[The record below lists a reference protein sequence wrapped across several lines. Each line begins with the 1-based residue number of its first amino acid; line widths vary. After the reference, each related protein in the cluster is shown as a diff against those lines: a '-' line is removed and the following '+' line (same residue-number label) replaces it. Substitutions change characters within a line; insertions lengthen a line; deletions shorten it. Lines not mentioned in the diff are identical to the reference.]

1 MISSGT
7 DRRIIA
13 LGIAR
18 MADAVANSFLIIV
31 LPLYIASG
39 SVGGWAFGL
48 SEAAVTGLVLGAFG
62 LVSSV
67 VQPFAGRL
75 SDRMGRRKAFILLGL
90 VVLGI
95 VTFVFAHVHSYAA
108 LLGVR
113 IVQAGGVA
121 FTIVGSVA
129 LVSELSPV
137 GGRGRNMGVYNSFRL
152 FGFGAGPLA
161 AGFVVEHGPYAL
173 GGATL
178 SGFEAAFYGSAAAAF
193 VSAALVA
200 WLVRDPDDLEPST
213 SDGTLHVFSGERGQ
227 LFDPIF
233 ALGVASLFM
242 ASCIALLSPIEPI
255 VNERLG
261 QGPKLF
267 AVEFAAFIGT
277 QVVLQPLMGRLS
289 DEHGHRRFVFW
300 GLLGLIPATLVQGL
314 VTAPWQ
320 MIAARL
326 AQGSVAAMVFA
337 PALAL
342 AGELAEEGQNG
353 AQLSVLTVSF
363 GLGIAAGQMISGFLI
378 RFGFLVPFA
387 AGALL
392 AAAGLVLVRTQVPD
406 LTSDTAESPPS
417 EEAPAAKDSR
427 GVVSVPEPAG
437 DHVGRRTTVHVAP
450 KAHDHTVAPGHDG
463 DPCIAGTDRGG
474 SRPQCRSDSAVGRTG
489 NAPT

>member
-1 MISSGT
+1 MTFRGI

-39 SVGGWAFGL
+39 AVGGWSFGL
-48 SEAAVTGLVLGAFG
+48 SEAAITGLVLGAFG
-62 LVSSV
+62 LVNSV

-75 SDRMGRRKAFILLGL
+75 SDRAGRRKAFILLGL
-90 VVLGI
+90 LILGVVTLAYAQA
-95 VTFVFAHVHSYAA
+95 TSYAA

-113 IVQAGGVA
+113 LVQAGGVA

-129 LVSELSPV
+129 LVSELSPP

-152 FGFGAGPLA
+152 FGFGAGPLG

-173 GGATL
+173 PSGLLGGSTL

-200 WLVRDPDDLEPST
+200 WLVRDPDDLEPSS
-213 SDGTLHVFSGERGQ
+213 SDGALHVLSGERGT
-227 LFDPIF
+227 LFAPIF

-261 QGPKLF
+261 QGPVLF

-277 QVVLQPLMGRLS
+277 QVVLQPLVGRLS
-289 DEHGHRRFVFW
+289 DEYGHRRFVLW
-300 GLLGLIPATLVQGL
+300 GLLGLIPATLLQG
-314 VTAPWQ
+314 VVVAPWQ
-320 MIAARL
+320 MIVARL
-326 AQGSVAAMVFA
+326 LQGGVAAMVFA

-342 AGELAEEGQNG
+342 AGELADEGKSG

-363 GLGIAAGQMISGFLI
+363 GLGIAAGQVISGFLI
-378 RFGFLVPFA
+378 RFGFLAPFV

-392 AAAGLVLVRTQVPD
+392 AGAGLVLVYTQVED
-406 LTSDTAESPPS
+406 DSG
-417 EEAPAAKDSR
+417 EEEPEAQPVGKPAD
-427 GVVSVPEPAG
+427 
-437 DHVGRRTTVHVAP
+437 RRTSLARTTRSMQENYHGCNGARNGP
-450 KAHDHTVAPGHDG
+450 HRD
-463 DPCIAGTDRGG
+463 G
-474 SRPQCRSDSAVGRTG
+474 SRETKLASAE
-489 NAPT
+489 AE